1 MATKTIRVVSR
12 EVDGSLRVKD
22 HETFEALKNCYE
34 QIGIDDC
41 STDLT
46 LRGFPLFR
54 GLVGPISEGK
64 RIARY
69 ETPEVFEVLT
79 KEWAA
84 QKVRRRKRAEII
96 ASEAA
101 EAAEAAAATQM
112 APAAAVAKSGESRG
126 PKRMHFPLVNFPTMP
141 SVGQFVS

>member
-22 HETFEALKNCYE
+22 HESIEALQNNYE

-54 GLVGPISEGK
+54 GLVGPIAEGR

-84 QKVRRRKRAEII
+84 QKVRRRKRAEI
-96 ASEAA
+96 AAAAA
-101 EAAEAAAATQM
+101 EEAAASA
-112 APAAAVAKSGESRG
+112 ESPTHSEEKR
-126 PKRMHFPLVNFPTMP
+126 PKRMHFPLVTFPSMP
-141 SVGQFVS
+141 TIGEFVS

>member
-22 HETFEALKNCYE
+22 HEGIEALQNCYE

-54 GLVGPISEGK
+54 GLVGPIAEGR

-69 ETPEVFEVLT
+69 ETPYLL
-79 KEWAA
+79 
-84 QKVRRRKRAEII
+84 
-96 ASEAA
+96 
-101 EAAEAAAATQM
+101 
-112 APAAAVAKSGESRG
+112 RG
-126 PKRMHFPLVNFPTMP
+126 PFLRQDLEDFRCLIAGNSTTL
-141 SVGQFVS
+141 SNRT

>member
-22 HETFEALKNCYE
+22 HEGIEALQNCYE

-54 GLVGPISEGK
+54 GLVGPIAEGR

-84 QKVRRRKRAEII
+84 QKVRRRKRAEI
-96 ASEAA
+96 
-101 EAAEAAAATQM
+101 AAAAAEEAT
-112 APAAAVAKSGESRG
+112 ASAETTAHSEEKR
-126 PKRMHFPLVNFPTMP
+126 PKRMHFPLVNFPSMP
-141 SVGQFVS
+141 TIGEFVS

>member
-22 HETFEALKNCYE
+22 HGSLETLKTCYE
-34 QIGIDDC
+34 QVGIDDC

-54 GLVGPISEGK
+54 GLVGPMAEGK

-69 ETPEVFEVLT
+69 ETPEVFEALT

-84 QKVRRRKRAEII
+84 QRVRRRNRSEIM
-96 ASEAA
+96 AA
-101 EAAEAAAATQM
+101 EAAETADAASGSEAATVHPQQR
-112 APAAAVAKSGESRG
+112 A
-126 PKRMHFPLVNFPTMP
+126 PKRMHFPVINLPGLPVAPEY
-141 SVGQFVS
+141 VG

>member
-22 HETFEALKNCYE
+22 HEGIEVLQNGYE

-54 GLVGPISEGK
+54 GLIGPIAEGR

-84 QKVRRRKRAEII
+84 QKVRRRKRAEI
-96 ASEAA
+96 
-101 EAAEAAAATQM
+101 AAAA
-112 APAAAVAKSGESRG
+112 AEEAAVSAEPAAQPEAKG
-126 PKRMHFPLVNFPTMP
+126 PKRMHFPLVNFPSMP
-141 SVGQFVS
+141 TIGEFVS

>member
-1 MATKTIRVVSR
+1 MATKTIRVISR

-22 HETFEALKNCYE
+22 HESLETLKNCYE
-34 QIGIDDC
+34 QIGVDDC

-54 GLVGPISEGK
+54 GLIGPMAEG
-64 RIARY
+64 RRVARY

-84 QKVRRRKRAEII
+84 QKVRRRKRSEIMD
-96 ASEAA
+96 AAA
-101 EAAEAAAATQM
+101 EEAAAA
-112 APAAAVAKSGESRG
+112 AEEAAAAAHIEPRR
-126 PKRMHFPLVNFPTMP
+126 PKRMHFPLVNLPTMP
-141 SVGQFVS
+141 TMGEFVS